1 MVWNYHDDNIL
12 LPATPVHI
20 TISGIPG
27 REVLVR
33 HFRIDR
39 DHSNSYERWK
49 AMGSPQQPTP
59 GQYSELEQA
68 GQLQMMCSPQ
78 WMKVDVGEIRLTI
91 DLPGQA
97 VSLLEIEW

>member
-1 MVWNYHDDNIL
+1 
-12 LPATPVHI
+12 
-20 TISGIPG
+20 
-27 REVLVR
+27 
-33 HFRIDR
+33 
-39 DHSNSYERWK
+39 
-49 AMGSPQQPTP
+49 MGSPQQPTP